1 MSFVILVRDL
11 WSMSTDFYAGKTYIH
26 QGQYFPCLADNEKP
40 TKKYSSRK
48 RAERAASKLK
58 DKTGQTCEVMEVEGE

>member
-11 WSMSTDFYAGKTYIH
+11 WSMSTDVYAGKTYIH
-26 QGQYFPCLADNEKP
+26 QGQYFPCLVDSENPA
-40 TKKYSSRK
+40 KKYSNRK
-48 RAERAASKLK
+48 IAERAASRLK